1 MNETLYNI
9 LDRIEKQGF
18 EAFIIGGYVRD
29 ILLKKKSYDVDITTN
44 ARPKDIKEIFKD
56 YEIIKG
62 KMDDVFLNATGND
75 LEVSN
80 EKNN

>member
-1 MNETLYNI
+1 MKKIMVIKKIIKMKIETKQKSK
-9 LDRIEKQGF
+9 DTRIK
-18 EAFIIGGYVRD
+18 
-29 ILLKKKSYDVDITTN
+29 N
-44 ARPKDIKEIFKD
+44 KDSFRD